1 MDSKKITKKEAEN
14 MLKILKDFKKINKHY
29 NITCYS
35 QLLINTDFYRFES
48 DFKEIFED
56 LLPFTYHLKPIID
69 YCNNYV
75 ENASLLRFDELENII
90 KEHTENNNN
99 NEQEEDNDDEILKQI

>member
-1 MDSKKITKKEAEN
+1 MSSKKITKKESEE
-14 MLKILKDFKKINKHY
+14 MLKMLKNFKKLNKHY

-48 DFKEIFED
+48 DFKEIFEE
-56 LLPFTYHLKPIID
+56 LLPFTYHLKTIID

-90 KEHTENNNN
+90 KENEEQEQ
-99 NEQEEDNDDEILKQI
+99 EQEEDNDDEILKEI